1 MKLLSRRRQ
10 MADAFVASSLSS
22 TASLAAAFAVIASSP
37 ALAQQ
42 ELREVQVTGRQ
53 DTLERPQLDTVIGTG
68 SRLGLTA
75 RETPASVTIID
86 RANMEARD
94 ARNTQEALL
103 AAPGLHASATNAP
116 PGFAG
121 YIAMRGFSGSQVTQ
135 TFNGITVQYDAI
147 AARPIDAWLFDRVE
161 VLGGPSSYLYGSGAV
176 GGTINYVSKVATRD
190 TLVQDAYLAGASFNT
205 LRAAYGINAA
215 LGGKDATNWVRFD
228 ISRAQSDG
236 YVNPGKS
243 ESNALSFSWLAD
255 LTPSVSHT
263 LAIERADERRLPYW
277 GTPVRRPASRGE
289 VDPATVRINYNVADG
304 LYGNQI
310 LWGRSIT
317 EWRASKSTT
326 FTNTA
331 YHYDAERLYRNVEVY
346 RWNAANTAVERGALL
361 AQRHGHR
368 LWGDKIEANHKGKM
382 FGLDTAWAGG
392 VDISINRQTRYPFSS
407 PAFSAIA
414 GAPLDTVNPYSP
426 TLNTFFGVLPG
437 AQDATNPDRENTV
450 RSRAFFAENRTKFGG
465 GWSLTTGLRQ
475 DFIAIRIQN
484 RRAVTATDPRL
495 YGIDYKASTGRLGLM
510 YEISPSANI
519 YVQYSTAADP
529 PAGVLMTGTF
539 AQLRDFPLT
548 TGTQWEAGTKF
559 DFWDKKAS
567 ATLAAYRIVRK
578 NLSITDPANPAGPP
592 IPVGQQSSSGIEASV
607 GARISSDWRIQANA
621 GYAEARF
628 DNLVE
633 AGGVSRAGNAPPNTP
648 KLTANLWVTWSGKP
662 GWESGAWLRHVGSV
676 YADNANTITAPGYQL
691 LDLFASYRVTK
702 NATVTARVR
711 NATDKLYVSNATG
724 TPLFIFGEPRSFEL
738 ALRATY

>member
-1 MKLLSRRRQ
+1 M
-10 MADAFVASSLSS
+10 
-22 TASLAAAFAVIASSP
+22 
-37 ALAQQ
+37 
-42 ELREVQVTGRQ
+42 
-53 DTLERPQLDTVIGTG
+53 
-68 SRLGLTA
+68 
-75 RETPASVTIID
+75 
-86 RANMEARD
+86 
-94 ARNTQEALL
+94 
-103 AAPGLHASATNAP
+103 
-116 PGFAG
+116 
-121 YIAMRGFSGSQVTQ
+121 
-135 TFNGITVQYDAI
+135 
-147 AARPIDAWLFDRVE
+147 
-161 VLGGPSSYLYGSGAV
+161 
-176 GGTINYVSKVATRD
+176 
-190 TLVQDAYLAGASFNT
+190 
-205 LRAAYGINAA
+205 
-215 LGGKDATNWVRFD
+215 
-228 ISRAQSDG
+228 
-236 YVNPGKS
+236 
-243 ESNALSFSWLAD
+243 
-255 LTPSVSHT
+255 
-263 LAIERADERRLPYW
+263 LAIERADEKRLPYW
-277 GTPVRRPASRGE
+277 GTPVRRPASGGE

-317 EWRASKSTT
+317 EWRASKNTT
-326 FTNTA
+326 VTNTA

-346 RWNAANTAVERGALL
+346 RWNAANTAVERGALF

-368 LWGDKIEANHKGKM
+368 LWGDKVEASHKGQL

-426 TLNTFFGVLPG
+426 NLNTFFGILPG
-437 AQDATNPDRENTV
+437 AQDASNPDRENTV

-510 YEISPSANI
+510 YKISPSANM

-548 TGTQWEAGTKF
+548 TGTQWEVGTKF

-578 NLSITDPANPAGPP
+578 NLSIADPANPAGPP